1 MDDNDNILRLQ
12 TSRQGFDVG
21 RHAEGEKGG
30 KDVTIVDQ
38 VNSDLNK
45 QMTKSSTMNPYTL
58 FLFVS
63 LLRYLK
69 CKLSN

>member
-30 KDVTIVDQ
+30 KNVTIVDQ

-45 QMTKSSTMNPYTL
+45 QNNDKIFDNEPLYII
-58 FLFVS
+58 FVCIFITIS
-63 LLRYLK
+63 K
-69 CKLSN
+69 MQII